1 MDADVAANAPVSG
14 HRAATQDLFSAAHAA
29 HERGSFAEAES
40 GYRVVLADSPDHA
53 QAWHG
58 LGVLQFQQSRAEEA
72 DASLKRAID
81 LAPTALALA
90 NRASVLTSLGR
101 RDEALNCLTE
111 AVTLN
116 PAHLR
121 ALAQRASLLEEM
133 TRFDEA
139 LAAWDHVLK
148 VAPTL
153 VDALCRHGAVA
164 LTLGRAPE
172 ALASFERARAVQPAS
187 LEVLGYCADVLR
199 QMGRSEAA
207 LDHCERALAI
217 SPGNARLLFL
227 RGMTLADL
235 GRLPEALAGLNESI
249 AWQPDYIDA
258 LYNSSVV
265 LERLRRYDEATV
277 RCERVLAL
285 QPDHA
290 KALANRGNAQQ
301 KLLQFDAALA
311 SYDAALQIEPDSIE
325 TLCNRTRVLCQLR
338 RIEDALQS
346 SERALAL
353 DSEYGPAWSS
363 YAIVLH
369 RLLRYE
375 DSLVAHDRAV
385 ALAPRERMV
394 VFQRGNTLRVMKRH
408 REALEAFERVLEIDP
423 DDVDTHFS
431 QAFVYLITGDFARGW
446 PEYEWRWR
454 EPQVGSQKRDFA
466 HPTWDG
472 TQSLAGQRILLHA
485 EQGFGDTMQFC
496 RYAPLVK
503 ALGAHV
509 ILEVQPALKSLLRG
523 LDGVD
528 ELVAQGDVL
537 PIFDLHCPLL
547 SLPRAFHTELDAI
560 PSGPPYLQ
568 ADPVLV
574 DKWRARLGTASRPR
588 VGIVWAGNPK
598 HLDDHNRSIALEQ
611 LRPVLTDAY
620 EWISL
625 QKPLSDDDRAV
636 LDSLGV
642 AYFGD
647 EVRDFSDTAA
657 LIELTDLV
665 LSVDTS
671 VAHLAGALGKPCW
684 VLLPHWPDWRWLFDR
699 DDSPWYPRM
708 RLFRQPG
715 PGDWSNVLPRVSEAL
730 RSVVSTN
737 VSPHG

>member
-1 MDADVAANAPVSG
+1 MAVDVETNLPDSAQ
-14 HRAATQDLFSAAHAA
+14 RAATQDVFSAAHAA

-40 GYRVVLADSPDHA
+40 GYRIVIADAPDHA

-58 LGVLQFQQSRAEEA
+58 LGVLQFQQNRIEEA
-72 DASLKRAID
+72 DASFKRAIE

-90 NRASVLTSLGR
+90 NRASVLTNLGR

-133 TRFDEA
+133 VRLEDA
-139 LAAWDHVLK
+139 LSAWNDVLE

-153 VDALCRHGAVA
+153 VDALCRHGALA
-164 LTLGRAPE
+164 LSLGQLPE

-187 LEVLGYCADVLR
+187 PEVLGYCADVLR
-199 QMGRSEAA
+199 HMGRSDAA
-207 LDHCERALAI
+207 LEQCERALRI

-227 RGMTLADL
+227 RGMVLTDL

-265 LERLRRYDEATV
+265 LERLRRYDEAIV
-277 RCERVLAL
+277 RCERVLAR

-290 KALANRGNAQQ
+290 LALANRGNAQQ

-311 SYDAALQIEPDSIE
+311 SYDAALLIEPNSVE

-338 RIEDALQS
+338 RIDDALQS

-431 QAFVYLITGDFARGW
+431 RAFVYLITGDFARGW

-485 EQGFGDTMQFC
+485 EQGFGDTLQFC

-528 ELVAQGDVL
+528 ELVAQDDAL

-547 SLPRAFHTELDAI
+547 SLPRAFHTELDTI
-560 PSGPPYLQ
+560 PSRPSYLQ

-574 DKWRARLGTASRPR
+574 DKWRARLGTAHRPR
-588 VGIVWAGNPK
+588 IGIVWAGNPK

-611 LRPVLTDAY
+611 LRPVLTDAC
-620 EWISL
+620 EWVSL
-625 QKPLSDDDRAV
+625 QKPLGDDDRAV
-636 LDSLGV
+636 LNSLGIG
-642 AYFGD
+642 YFGD

-657 LIELTDLV
+657 LIELTDRV

-699 DDSPWYPRM
+699 DDSPWYPHT
-708 RLFRQPG
+708 RLFRQSEPG
-715 PGDWSNVLPRVSEAL
+715 EWGGVLSRVSEAL
-730 RSVVSTN
+730 RSVAAGNGS
-737 VSPHG
+737 SRG